1 MLMLLGRCT
10 ELPRTNTFTNAHSEL
25 FRNVTLINPINPITD
40 CRVSLRTHAELPRY
54 PASKPIS
61 MVLDWVLGHEIGS
74 VFNRKHLVHLLR
86 VTDEW
91 NDLDADEVQIVTGAL
106 TFSDKT
112 VEQIMTPIDNVCVF
126 HFSFLFV

>member
-1 MLMLLGRCT
+1 
-10 ELPRTNTFTNAHSEL
+10 
-25 FRNVTLINPINPITD
+25 
-40 CRVSLRTHAELPRY
+40 
-54 PASKPIS
+54 

-112 VEQIMTPIDNVCVF
+112 VEQIMTPIDNVCVL